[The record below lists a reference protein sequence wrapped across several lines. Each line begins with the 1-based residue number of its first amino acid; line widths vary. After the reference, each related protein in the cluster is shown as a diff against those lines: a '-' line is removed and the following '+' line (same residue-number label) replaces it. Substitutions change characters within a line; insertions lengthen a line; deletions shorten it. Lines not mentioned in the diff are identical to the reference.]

1 MYVDFIDLKNTCP
14 KDSYSLPSFVMLVN
28 GASSN
33 EILTMMYAHL
43 EYNQILMKKSD
54 EKNMKFITDQG
65 TFYYRVMP
73 FRQTTQ
79 CQCHFTTVG
88 GKFFKHQINRNVSTC
103 VDDTLM
109 KSAILANNFEDL
121 KETRETLLRAHGMK
135 LNSYK

>member
-54 EKNMKFITDQG
+54 EKNMKFITD
-65 TFYYRVMP
+65 
-73 FRQTTQ
+73 
-79 CQCHFTTVG
+79 
-88 GKFFKHQINRNVSTC
+88 
-103 VDDTLM
+103 
-109 KSAILANNFEDL
+109 
-121 KETRETLLRAHGMK
+121 
-135 LNSYK
+135 